1 MRTGLLIGLVA
12 TFAGVSLPAGLEAQ
26 GRAAL
31 AERRLDRPD
40 ASYPE
45 PFSLLTGIRELP
57 DGQVLIS
64 DGIDQTLMWLN
75 LNTGRTEVLGRTG
88 QGPGEYR
95 SPDAL
100 FPMPE
105 GATLLVDLGNGRLT
119 LYGADGQYRE
129 SMSIAQG
136 TPAPG
141 AGPGGLRLVLPRAVD
156 GRGRMYFQQP
166 GGMGPG
172 GVSVDSQAVLRFDRS
187 SGVLDTVAFVKVA
200 PPAVRTSGTANNQNV
215 RMMPRPFP
223 ASDGWAVTPDGRLA
237 IVRAADYR
245 VEWVTPTGRVRGQP
259 VTFRPVPIRDAER
272 REWAASVGG
281 GVSIS
286 MENRNGEVTTNFRR
300 GRPGAQEPDL
310 SGVEWPSQKPA
321 FVSANV
327 FATPEGDVWVERS
340 VAAGA
345 PREYDVFDRQGNLT
359 SRVVLQRDRRVVA
372 FGNGTVYV
380 VRNDEDDLQYLE
392 RYRR

>member
-1 MRTGLLIGLVA
+1 MRTGLLIGMMA
-12 TFAGVSLPAGLEAQ
+12 TLAGVHLPAGLDAQ
-26 GRAAL
+26 ARTAA

-57 DGQVLIS
+57 DGRVLVS
-64 DGIDQTLMWLN
+64 DGIDQTLVWLD
-75 LNTGRTEVLGRTG
+75 LATGRTTALGRTG

-100 FPMPE
+100 FPMPD
-105 GATLLVDLGNGRLT
+105 GATLLMDLGNGRLS
-119 LYGADGQYRE
+119 LYGADGRYLE

-136 TPAPG
+136 TPGPG
-141 AGPGGLRLVLPRAVD
+141 AGPGGLRLILPRAVD

-166 GGMGPG
+166 GGIGPG
-172 GVSVDSQAVLRFDRS
+172 GVPADSQAVLRYDRRA
-187 SGVLDTVAFVKVA
+187 GVLDTVAFVKVA
-200 PPAVRTSGTANNQNV
+200 PPAVRTTGTASNQNV

-223 ASDGWAVTPDGRLA
+223 ASDGWAVAPDGRLA

-259 VTFRPVPIRDAER
+259 VTARPVPVRDAER
-272 REWAASVGG
+272 REWASSVGSG
-281 GVSIS
+281 LSIS

-310 SGVEWPSQKPA
+310 SGVEWPSHKPA

-345 PREYDVFDRQGNLT
+345 PREYDVFNRQGTLT
-359 SRVVLQRDRRVVA
+359 RRVILQRDRRVVA
-372 FGNGTVYV
+372 FGSGTVYV
-380 VRNDEDDLQYLE
+380 VRSDEDDLQYLE

>member
-1 MRTGLLIGLVA
+1 MRNALLIGLMA
-12 TFAGVSLPAGLEAQ
+12 TIAGAPLPAGLHAQ
-26 GRAAL
+26 GRAAP
-31 AERRLDRPD
+31 AERRLDQPD
-40 ASYPE
+40 ASHPE
-45 PFSLLTGIRELP
+45 PFSLLTGVRELP
-57 DGQVLIS
+57 DGRVLVS
-64 DGIDQTLMWLN
+64 DGIDQTLMSLN
-75 LNTGRTEVLGRTG
+75 MATGRTEALGRTG

-105 GATLLVDLGNGRLT
+105 GATLLMDLGNGRLS
-119 LYGADGQYRE
+119 LYGADGRYRE
-129 SMSIAQG
+129 SIPIAQG
-136 TPAPG
+136 TPGPG
-141 AGPGGLRLVLPRAVD
+141 AGPGGLRLILPRAVD
-156 GRGRMYFQQP
+156 GRGRLYFQQP
-166 GGMGPG
+166 GGPMPG
-172 GVSVDSQAVLRFDRS
+172 GVPADSQAVLRFDRS
-187 SGVLDTVAFVKVA
+187 SGGVDTVAFIKVA
-200 PPAVRTSGTANNQNV
+200 PPAIRTTGSANNQNV

-223 ASDGWAVTPDGRLA
+223 ASDGWAVAPDGRLA

-245 VEWVTPTGRVRGQP
+245 VEWVTPTGRLRGQP
-259 VTFRPVPIRDAER
+259 VVARPVPIRDAER

-281 GVSIS
+281 GLSIS
-286 MENRNGEVTTNFRR
+286 MENRNGEITTNFRR

-310 SGVEWPSQKPA
+310 SGVEWPRQKPA

-345 PREYDVFDRQGNLT
+345 PRQYDVFDRQGTLT
-359 SRVVLQRDRRVVA
+359 SRVIFQPDRRVVA

-380 VRNDEDDLQYLE
+380 VRSDEDDLQYLE